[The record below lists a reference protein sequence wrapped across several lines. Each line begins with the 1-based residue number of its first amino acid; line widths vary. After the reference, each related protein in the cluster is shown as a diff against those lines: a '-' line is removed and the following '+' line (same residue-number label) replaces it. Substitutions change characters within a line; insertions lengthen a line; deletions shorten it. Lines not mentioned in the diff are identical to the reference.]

1 LTNISEA
8 FLEALL
14 AAQRNIKHAIDNK
27 AGPYATYASYEAL
40 HDAVVPVFNENNI
53 HVAQQSHERPGAV
66 CIETILQFGNE
77 VLSSGLV
84 PVPLKGDGPQAFGSA
99 MTYCRRYSLGLAAGI
114 GHQSDDDAMAAED
127 AALKTSILDAA
138 RSVAAAALTEE
149 SRAYI
154 GQARREVDP
163 EAEDPQSAEELT
175 NPELEKILKVMG
187 KRKITVEGVENG
199 NNEKDS

>member
-1 LTNISEA
+1 MTNISTA
-8 FLEALL
+8 FLKALL
-14 AAQRNIKHAIDNK
+14 TAQRNIKHAIDNK
-27 AGPYATYASYEAL
+27 AGPYSTYASYEAL
-40 HDAVVPVFNENNI
+40 HDAVVPVFNENDI
-53 HVAQQSHERPGAV
+53 FVSQHSYERSGAV
-66 CIETILQFGNE
+66 CIETILMFNDVLKKNE
-77 VLSSGLV
+77 YFRTGLV
-84 PVPLKGDGPQAFGSA
+84 PVPVKGDGPQAFGSA

-114 GHQSDDDAMAAED
+114 GHQSAADAMVAEE

-163 EAEDPQSAEELT
+163 QAEDPQSAEELT

-187 KRKITVEGVENG
+187 KRKITVEGTEQ
-199 NNEKDS
+199 